1 MRHKYEM
8 LIERNFYQNPSMY
21 LVTKVTVI
29 GEYNRNRIED
39 AIREMERVHPIITY
53 VLEEGEEGKVYF
65 VKKEDSKVK
74 VKYFEKKSQDGWLS
88 ITREEEFI
96 PLEFDKEPSLRF
108 LIIHGKEDFDIVILG
123 HHLLGDG
130 KSYQYLM
137 HDLLEVYCNGT
148 QNLPVQE
155 TRFIR
160 EISDLPKES
169 EPPSEFVEEIHAVN
183 KRWSSMRRQ
192 YTREEYLKLFTDHH
206 EVHGL
211 GLSVEAID
219 KEMFPLLINRCK
231 EHGVTVNSALVTAF
245 TAVLYKLN
253 KEEQKATVAVNL
265 RDKLNFSTNRCIA
278 NYSSAVSPKLKYNEE
293 DTFWS
298 NVECIHKL
306 LKEELNQP
314 SKTFAILQLF
324 CHMDGSIFDSL
335 AQAANGTFQGEIL
348 MDVIRLLGFEN
359 REQGFDLSN
368 LGVIEMNPEM
378 GEYFIK
384 DYVFFANPTTTY
396 DFTVGVATFNEQL
409 NLAICYKKNS
419 VTEEEIQEY
428 TRNVVELL
436 CS

>member
-1 MRHKYEM
+1 M

-29 GEYNRNRIED
+29 GEYNRNRLED
-39 AIREMERVHPIITY
+39 AITEMERVHPIITY

-65 VKKEDSKVK
+65 AKKEDIKVN
-74 VKYFEKKSQDGWLS
+74 VKYFEKKSQDDWLS
-88 ITREEEFI
+88 IAREEEFV

-148 QNLPVQE
+148 QNLPIQE

-160 EISDLPKES
+160 DTEDMPKES
-169 EPPSEFVEEIHAVN
+169 ELPSEFVEAIQAVN
-183 KRWSSMRRQ
+183 KQWSSIRRQ
-192 YTREEYLKLFTDHH
+192 YTREEYEKLFTDYH
-206 EVHGL
+206 EIHGL
-211 GLSVEAID
+211 GLAVESID
-219 KEMFPLLINRCK
+219 KEKYPLLISRCK

-245 TAVLYKLN
+245 TAVLYKLS
-253 KEEQKATVAVNL
+253 KEKQRATIAVNL
-265 RDKLNFSTNRCIA
+265 RDQLKFSTNRCIA
-278 NYSSAVSPKLKYNEE
+278 NYSSAISPKLQYNEE

-298 NVECIHKL
+298 NVEHIHKL

-324 CHMDGSIFDSL
+324 CLMDGSIFDSL
-335 AQAANGTFQGEIL
+335 YQAGNGTYQGAIL
-348 MDVIRLLGFEN
+348 MEVIRLLGFEN

-368 LGVIEMNPEM
+368 LGVININPKM
-378 GEYFIK
+378 GKYSIK
-384 DYVFFANPTTTY
+384 DYVFFANPTTSY

-409 NLAICYKKNS
+409 NLAICYKKNTIRKE
-419 VTEEEIQEY
+419 VIRDY
-428 TRNVVELL
+428 ARDVVELL